1 MQYVPRK
8 DSMDEQI
15 ILLAKEQ
22 PGIRLAEL
30 SRKLNREPPGV
41 RNRLLSLVI
50 NGDIRLEK
58 TRDALR
64 VFPIMEGA
72 PACQ

>member
-1 MQYVPRK
+1 MNEMQYVPRK

-15 ILLAKEQ
+15 IQISKEQ

-30 SRKLNREPPGV
+30 SRQLNREPPGV
-41 RNRLLSLVI
+41 RNRLMGLVI

-64 VFPIMEGA
+64 VFPTTEA
-72 PACQ
+72 